1 METFRRHGDA
11 PDSVAVVHGGPGAA
25 GEMAPVAEEL
35 ASDWGV
41 LEPFQT
47 ALSVTGQVDELV
59 SLLVSHGDP
68 PVTLIGFSWGAWLG
82 YLLAAAEPTLVKK
95 LILVGSPP
103 FEESYV
109 AQIRATRLGRMSDEE
124 RADYDALSLVLD
136 DPDREDR
143 NVALAR
149 IGALTSRAESYDAIA
164 TESGAI
170 DCQADIFSSVWNEAA
185 ALRRNGTLLT
195 YGQNIQ
201 CPVVALHGDYDPH
214 PADGVEKP
222 LAHAVAEFRFILLQR
237 CGHKPWIEKQA
248 RSAFFHEL
256 RREIRRCASDA

>member
-1 METFRRHGDA
+1 METFRKHGKA
-11 PDSVAVVHGGPGAA
+11 PYRVAVVHGGPGAA
-25 GEMAPVAEEL
+25 GEMAPVAAEL
-35 ASDWGV
+35 AAEWGI

-68 PVTLIGFSWGAWLG
+68 PVILVGFSWGAWLS

-124 RADYDALSLVLD
+124 RAEYDALSLVLD
-136 DPDREDR
+136 DPDRENR
-143 NVALAR
+143 NAALAR
-149 IGALTSRAESYDAIA
+149 IGTLTSKAEAYDAAPTDSGA
-164 TESGAI
+164 TE
-170 DCQADIFSSVWNEAA
+170 CQADIFSSVWNEAA
-185 ALRRNGTLLT
+185 ALRRDGALLT
-195 YGQNIQ
+195 HGHNIQ
-201 CPVVALHGDYDPH
+201 CPVVALHGDHDPH

-222 LAHAVAEFRFILLQR
+222 LSRVLSDFRFILLER

-248 RSAFFHEL
+248 RSAFFQEL
-256 RREIRRCASDA
+256 GKEIRRSAPAR